1 MNKYIPAAVAALAG
15 LALAATIRPSTV
27 RAAGGTYQEVK
38 DWTQLPAGTSWGV
51 MSWVSTDSKGNVYA
65 YQRDEPTSKV
75 MVFDAS
81 GKYLKSWGEGAF
93 EYPHALRVLRD
104 GAVYLTDRKSQQLF
118 RYTPDGKLLMTIG
131 KKDVAG
137 DNASP
142 DTFNG
147 VSDVVMAENGN
158 LFVSDGEG
166 GNTRVVKFT
175 KDGKFIK
182 TWGTK
187 GTGPGQLNGPHCIE
201 LDSKGF
207 VYVCDRGNKRIQVF
221 DQDGKYVREMAQFG
235 TPVSIAITKDDT
247 MFVATPAPENFFI
260 VGTTDGKVTQKIE
273 GLDSA
278 HGISVDPNGVVYVA
292 QSSGHMVR
300 KFVKK

>member
-1 MNKYIPAAVAALAG
+1 MNRYIPAAVALLTG
-15 LALAATIRPSTV
+15 LVTAATILPSSG
-27 RAAGGTYQEVK
+27 RAAEGTYQEVK
-38 DWTQLPAGTSWGV
+38 DWTHLPAGTAWGV
-51 MSWVSTDSKGNVYA
+51 MSWVSTDAKGNVYA

-75 MVFDAS
+75 MVFDS
-81 GKYLKSWGEGAF
+81 NGKYMKTWGEGAF
-93 EYPHALRVLRD
+93 EYPHSLRVLRD
-104 GAVYLTDRKSQQLF
+104 GAVYLTDRKQQQLLK
-118 RYTPDGKLLMTIG
+118 YDVDGKLLMTIG

-137 DNASP
+137 GNTSQ

-187 GTGPGQLNGPHCIE
+187 GSGPAELSGPHCIE
-201 LDSKGF
+201 LDSKGL

-221 DQDGKYVREMAQFG
+221 DQEGSDIREMAQFG
-235 TPVSIAITKDDT
+235 TPVSIAITKDDR

-278 HGISVDPNGVVYVA
+278 HGIAVDLNGAVYVA